1 MTDTFFLRVCIFDSQ
16 AQKKNQK
23 IKMSTLEKLEM
34 RKVCKGKCDR
44 DSPLR

>member
-16 AQKKNQK
+16 AQQK

-44 DSPLR
+44 DSPF